1 MLQSQL
7 PWPHLGTPPEN
18 AMKAALVLA
27 GDAAASWM
35 AGAFISVDG
44 RIFLLRSWD
53 ECIDLSSSRE
63 LGGVG
68 SVK

>member
-1 MLQSQL
+1 
-7 PWPHLGTPPEN
+7 
-18 AMKAALVLA
+18 MKAALVLA